1 LNVANEMVRILG
13 KDRVLDTEEDRLA
26 YAFDGTML
34 TGVPDV
40 VVFPRCTEQVQEVL
54 CFANREGVPVYP
66 RGAGTGLSGGSIP
79 DGGIAMV
86 MIDMDKILE
95 IDRENLLCV
104 VEPGVVTET
113 LQKAAEAMGLF
124 YPPDPGSLK
133 ACTIGGNIAE
143 NAGGPRALKYGVTG
157 DYVLG
162 LSVVTPDGGFVRTG
176 GRTVKNV
183 TGFDLTS
190 LLVGSEG
197 MLGVVTRAILKLL
210 PHPEAAR
217 TALASFSSV
226 ESAAEA
232 VSEIIS
238 RGIIPTALELMD
250 DVTIRCVENYVKM
263 GLPLDAGAIL
273 LIEVDGPRCLVD
285 EQIVKVASAC
295 EDARATRIEVARD
308 EDERDKLWK
317 ARRSVSAA
325 VVQLNPTKISEDAT
339 VPRSKVAQ
347 LVRRL
352 KQIAREYDVKMAVFG
367 HAGDG
372 NLHPNILANRRDPE
386 EMKRVEEAV
395 GALFEAA
402 LELGGTLSGEHGI
415 GLMKA
420 RYLQKEAGETGIQM
434 MRAIKRALDPNNI
447 LNPGKM
453 LWG

>member
-1 LNVANEMVRILG
+1 MNIAGEMVRILG
-13 KDRVLDTEEDRLA
+13 KDRVLDTKEDRLA

-34 TGVPDV
+34 SGVPDV
-40 VVFPRCTEQVQEVL
+40 VVFPQCTEQVQEVMS
-54 CFANREGVPVYP
+54 FANREGIPVFP

-86 MIDMDKILE
+86 MVDMNKILE

-113 LQKAAEAMGLF
+113 LQTAAESMGLF

-162 LSVVTPDGGFVRTG
+162 LTVVTPEGKLVQTG

-197 MLGVVTRAILKLL
+197 MLGVVTRSTLKLL
-210 PHPEAAR
+210 PRPETAR

-273 LIEVDGPRCLVD
+273 LIEVDGPASTVD
-285 EQIVKVASAC
+285 EHIAKVASAC
-295 EDARATRIEVARD
+295 EYARATRIEVARD
-308 EDERDKLWK
+308 EDERDRLWK

-339 VPRSKVAQ
+339 VPRSKVAH
-347 LVRRL
+347 LVRRI
-352 KQIAREYDVKMAVFG
+352 KQIARTYDLKIAVFG

-372 NLHPNILANRRDPE
+372 NLHPNILANRRDTG

-395 GALFEAA
+395 DALFEAA

-420 RYLQKEAGETGIQM
+420 RYLRKEAKETGIQM
-434 MRAIKRALDPNNI
+434 MRAIKQALDPNNI